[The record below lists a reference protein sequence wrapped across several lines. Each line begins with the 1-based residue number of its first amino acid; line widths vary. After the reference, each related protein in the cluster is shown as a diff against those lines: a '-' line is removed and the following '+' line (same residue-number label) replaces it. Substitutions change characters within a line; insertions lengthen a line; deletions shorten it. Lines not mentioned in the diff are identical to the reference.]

1 MLIDPRLITQVND
14 DKVFVTAL
22 SLNKTLKSAI
32 EDGDLAGGG
41 GGSAQLVFN
50 SPVLVSGGVT
60 SITGLS
66 YFMAPSSFNLGL
78 FRVVLFQKSGV
89 SSGTLEVDIKY
100 NTTPNNAGMT
110 SLLSTKPTFDF
121 SVDADFSLKS
131 GVFSSTAIANNG
143 FIRLDITSKPASWSG
158 TIQVIC
164 YGT

>member
-1 MLIDPRLITQVND
+1 
-14 DKVFVTAL
+14 
-22 SLNKTLKSAI
+22 
-32 EDGDLAGGG
+32 
-41 GGSAQLVFN
+41 
-50 SPVLVSGGVT
+50 VSGGVT